1 MRRSAE
7 NQKEKRARLF
17 AKRLAALTLPTL
29 SCPQGKRGNGYYE
42 IINRD
47 NGYKKEKAALRLE
60 FDGFKQ
66 AHSIF
71 MQEARQRVQVP
82 HKGERASDRKKVQSP
97 SSSSRGAL
105 GSSFSQL
112 ASS

>member
-1 MRRSAE
+1 M
-7 NQKEKRARLF
+7 F
-17 AKRLAALTLPTL
+17 
-29 SCPQGKRGNGYYE
+29 PQGNRRNGYYE
-42 IINRD
+42 MIINRD
-47 NGYKKEKAALRLE
+47 NGYKKEKAALRLK

-82 HKGERASDRKKVQSP
+82 HKGERASDRKKVRSP

-105 GSSFSQL
+105 GSSFFQL